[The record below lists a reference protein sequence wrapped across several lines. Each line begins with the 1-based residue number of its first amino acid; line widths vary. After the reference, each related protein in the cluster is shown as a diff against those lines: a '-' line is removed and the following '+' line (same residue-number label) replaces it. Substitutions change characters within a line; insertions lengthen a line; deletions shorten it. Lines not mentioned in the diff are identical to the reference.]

1 MADDLDYA
9 EADKANIELLQW
21 AAKAAGFV
29 NYTCC
34 IGYGL
39 FIETGAS
46 RGDSGY
52 YWNPIQNSGD
62 AFRLMVHLNL
72 HVGHQYINPI
82 RVYLPQLGVKIYQ
95 AYGDNREQAVR
106 LAITLAAAQIGKGMP

>member
-1 MADDLDYA
+1 MTDR
-9 EADKANIELLQW
+9 ELLEL
-21 AAKAAGFV
+21 AAKAAGFA
-29 NYTCC
+29 NHTWR

-46 RGDSGY
+46 RGASGY
-52 YWNPIQNSGD
+52 YWNPRTDSGD

-72 HVGHQYINPI
+72 DVDHQWVDPSTRTELV
-82 RVYLPQLGVKIYQ
+82 RVQLEQLGVRIEQ
-95 AYGDNREQAVR
+95 QYGDNREQAVR